1 MGHIEIIG
9 HRGYAA
15 RTPENTLISIE
26 AALTAGARAV
36 EFDIHVASCGTAV
49 VIHDETLDR
58 TSDGNGPVSRQ
69 TVEQLQTLDAGTWFD
84 AEFAGEKI
92 PTLADALDCVSGR
105 VDQIYPEVKGIR
117 TSSDVDGMI
126 RLVRDRGLS
135 ECTTFISLDWNIL
148 ERVRAQD
155 VGIRIGFIVETSDLF
170 DEALSLA
177 VADPAAI
184 LDLNQVIALDDPSV
198 VRRAKDQGVEVV
210 TWTVNEPAEATRL
223 RQAGVTGFTTDEV
236 DRLLAWAG
244 PKPA

>member
-1 MGHIEIIG
+1 
-9 HRGYAA
+9 
-15 RTPENTLISIE
+15 
-26 AALTAGARAV
+26 
-36 EFDIHVASCGTAV
+36 V